1 MIELS
6 CMIVYGVCEISF
18 CCDHLHELSVLEV
31 NREVFCVSSSFK
43 LSTVN
48 FPIWRDGDVLVL
60 GGINLITTM
69 CRVL

>member
-1 MIELS
+1 
-6 CMIVYGVCEISF
+6 MIVYGVCEISF

-60 GGINLITTM
+60 GGTNLITTM